1 MKGTVYDEV
10 MNKRRVTL
18 NLDEDIVLALES
30 AGGRSLS
37 DTANRALREA
47 TAALAHRR
55 ALIEWL
61 DELDALHGAP
71 STGDFEAAERLLDD
85 VFGSDASSAA

>member
-1 MKGTVYDEV
+1 

-18 NLDEDIVLALES
+18 NLDADVVAALEA

-47 TAALAHRR
+47 TVAMAHRH
-55 ALIEWL
+55 ALLAWL
-61 DELDALHGAP
+61 DELDAQHGVPTADDV
-71 STGDFEAAERLLDD
+71 SAADRLLDE
-85 VFGSDASSAA
+85 VFGTTDASSAA

>member
-1 MKGTVYDEV
+1 MK
-10 MNKRRVTL
+10 KRRVTL
-18 NLDEDIVLALES
+18 NLDADVVAALEA

-55 ALIEWL
+55 ALIAWL
-61 DELDALHGAP
+61 DELDAADGGPGPDDL
-71 STGDFEAAERLLDD
+71 AAADRLLDD
-85 VFGSDASSAA
+85 VFGPESSAA

>member
-1 MKGTVYDEV
+1 MK
-10 MNKRRVTL
+10 KRRVTL
-18 NLDEDIVLALES
+18 NLDEDVVAALEA

-37 DTANRALREA
+37 DTANRALRDA

-61 DELDALHGAP
+61 DELDATHGAP
-71 STGDFEAAERLLDD
+71 SSADLAQADQILDE

>member
-1 MKGTVYDEV
+1 

-18 NLDEDIVLALES
+18 NLDADVVAALEA

-37 DTANRALREA
+37 DTANRALRDA

-55 ALIEWL
+55 ALLAWL
-61 DELDALHGAP
+61 DELDVIHGAP
-71 STGDFEAAERLLDD
+71 DPTDFEAADRLLDD
-85 VFGSDASSAA
+85 VFGSDATSAA

>member
-1 MKGTVYDEV
+1 

-18 NLDEDIVLALES
+18 NLDADVVEALEA

-47 TAALAHRR
+47 TEAIAHRR
-55 ALIEWL
+55 ALLAWL
-61 DELDALHGAP
+61 DELNAEFGVP
-71 STGDFEAAERLLDD
+71 SKADYEAADRVLDD
-85 VFGSDASSAA
+85 VFGSSSSAA

>member
-1 MKGTVYDEV
+1 MK
-10 MNKRRVTL
+10 KRRVTL
-18 NLDEDIVLALES
+18 NLDADVVDALEA

-55 ALIEWL
+55 ALLAWL
-61 DELDALHGAP
+61 DELDAAEGAP
-71 STGDFEAAERLLDD
+71 TAEDLSAADRLLDD
-85 VFGSDASSAA
+85 VFGPESSAA

>member
-1 MKGTVYDEV
+1 MS
-10 MNKRRVTL
+10 KRRVTL
-18 NLDEDIVLALES
+18 NLDADVVDALES

-55 ALIEWL
+55 ALLEWL
-61 DELDALHGAP
+61 DELDAEHGSP
-71 STGDFEAAERLLDD
+71 SVADIEAADRLLDD
-85 VFGSDASSAA
+85 VFGSDASAA